1 MNESSKSPPVCLTE
15 TERQNPHIVLE
26 DFFSCFHL
34 QDIHEMLW
42 DWLVAAL
49 SSESGAYGSGHAR
62 SNLIYVYEKIMLL
75 MQAAN
80 AINRRNKKKQRRH
93 HVKRARKFSH

>member
-1 MNESSKSPPVCLTE
+1 MNESLKFPPVGLTE
-15 TERQNPHIVLE
+15 QERQNPHIVLA
-26 DFFSCFHL
+26 DFFSSFHL

-49 SSESGAYGSGHAR
+49 SSESGAYSSGHAR
-62 SNLIYVYEKIMLL
+62 SNLIYVYEKVMLL

-80 AINRRNKKKQRRH
+80 SINRRNKKKQRRDD
-93 HVKRARKFSH
+93 VKQARKLSH